1 MIKTL
6 DHLIIAVDDI
16 EKAETDYAK
25 VFGVEPVWKGEH
37 KELGTTNSLFNFNN
51 TYFCLLYTSPSPRDG
66 LLSRMPSSA

>member
-6 DHLIIAVDDI
+6 DHLIIAVDDL

-37 KELGTTNSLFNFNN
+37 LSLIHI
-51 TYFCLLYTSPSPRDG
+51 
-66 LLSRMPSSA
+66 